1 MTAFTPPLLLAG
13 PVLRKVTPTSVSV
26 WVATSQACDVKLDVY
41 GSTAVLKRD
50 AAAQTGTVAANLVGG
65 KTRSTVKVGDLLHI
79 AVVTSAITGVPPD
92 TVCSYNITLVV
103 QASGGDL
110 SGQWDLGGL
119 KLLDLGDP
127 SDDYQGGLGFA
138 EGRLP
143 SFPTPPADVASLRL
157 YHGSCFKLHGDGPSI
172 MANLDDLLSD
182 AIALDAPAAD
192 PSLTDPNS
200 TIKRR
205 PHVLILTGD
214 QIYADEVATP
224 LSPLLTSI
232 GANLLR
238 ASGSAAPLETVPV
251 PGASPT
257 DQPVTQET
265 FPTGRRQK
273 LIRATAGMTS
283 DVAPNHLIGFGE
295 WAALYLL
302 SWTGRLKDRLV
313 GSAQPLWPDNLAV
326 LAPADGSTTVT
337 VKDGQPAETI
347 APNPDGGTRVTATTQ
362 TPVTIDPTVK
372 ASPIDSLL
380 TPLFTPAAADLL
392 DTLRTEFPTQ
402 RNDIADLGDDGEK
415 VRRALANIPVL
426 TICDDHDV
434 TDDWFITGAWR
445 SRVLA
450 STLGRAMV
458 RNALIAYV
466 LFQAWGN
473 TPEAFDTE
481 GTPEAQFLA
490 LVPKLFDGTGTL
502 PDPGTCQQ
510 IETLLGLNDP
520 TGTGTTPRL
529 TFNYHV
535 DLAGVRLVVLDTR
548 THRDYATPNGPPGL
562 LTEQALDAQL
572 PITLTDDVPLLI
584 VVSPAPVLG
593 PRLIEE
599 MVVPL
604 ATRSVDF
611 WHLAMRNAAD
621 AAAAGYN
628 IKEPIG
634 DLFFD
639 VEFWNARPSSF
650 ERFLARVT
658 RCPQVVILAG
668 DVHYAASFVMD
679 YQRFT
684 VAPSDGG
691 AVPPDPPPASSTSR
705 VVHFTSSAI
714 RNAWL
719 PQVATFA
726 RSISVAENL
735 ERVGFEGF
743 NLGWTHI
750 TPGVFTGNDTAPGEA
765 RVLRARLQREPV
777 ILPTEGWKN
786 AHSVRHPEWMY
797 QVAPISDTRTDD
809 IRFADLATAGF
820 TNTLGPN
827 VPDAPPPPAD
837 GSTSDSLVG
846 PGGPYEVATGL
857 HAANVEGAAVT
868 RTLVFANNVGVVTF
882 GRSASTAPLTVQM
895 EVYFVRPHPVSKDEK
910 PHPYVLHGASL
921 APNPLTAPAT
931 IGGPPATS
939 QVIQP

>member
-1 MTAFTPPLLLAG
+1 MSGFSPPLLLAG

-26 WVATSQACDVKLDVY
+26 WVATSEACDVKLDVY
-41 GSTAVLKRD
+41 GSTAVLKRG
-50 AAAQTGTVAANLVGG
+50 AGAQIGTVAANIVGG
-65 KTRSTVKVGDLLHI
+65 RTRATVKVGDLLHI
-79 AVVTSAITGVPPD
+79 SVVTASISGVPPD
-92 TVCSYNITLVV
+92 TVCSYNITLTV
-103 QASGGDL
+103 QASGASAG
-110 SGQWDLGGL
+110 GEWDLGGL
-119 KLLDLGDP
+119 RLLDLGDP

-143 SFPTPPADVASLRL
+143 SFRTPPADVESLRL

-192 PSLTDPNS
+192 PTQTDPDS
-200 TIKRR
+200 TTKRR
-205 PHVLILTGD
+205 PHALILTGD

-238 ASGSAAPLETVPV
+238 ASDSAAQLETVPV
-251 PGASPT
+251 AGASPT

-302 SWTGRLKDRLV
+302 SWTGRLKNRLV

-326 LAPADGSTTVT
+326 MAPADGSTTVT
-337 VKDGQPAETI
+337 VTDGQPAETI
-347 APNPDGGTRVTATTQ
+347 APNPDGGTRQTATTQ
-362 TPVTIDPTVK
+362 TPVTLDPTVK

-392 DTLRTEFPTQ
+392 DKLRTEFPTQ
-402 RNDIADLGDDGEK
+402 RDDIGDVGDDGDK

-426 TICDDHDV
+426 MICDDHEV
-434 TDDWFITGAWR
+434 SDDWFITGAWR
-445 SRVLA
+445 ARVLA

-473 TPEAFDTE
+473 TPEAFDTD

-510 IETLLGLNDP
+510 IEALLGLNDP
-520 TGTGTTPRL
+520 TGSGTTPRL

-548 THRDYATPNGPPGL
+548 THREYATPNGPPGL
-562 LTEQALDAQL
+562 LTENALDAQL

-593 PRLIEE
+593 PRLMEE
-599 MVVPL
+599 MIVPI
-604 ATRSVDF
+604 ATRSWDL
-611 WHLAMRNAAD
+611 WHLAIRNAAD
-621 AAAAGYN
+621 AAAAGYD
-628 IKEPIG
+628 IREPIG
-634 DLFFD
+634 DLWFD
-639 VEFWNARPSSF
+639 VEFWSARASSF
-650 ERFLARVT
+650 ERFLTRVT

-668 DVHYAASFVMD
+668 DVHYAASFMMD

-691 AVPPDPPPASSTSR
+691 AVSPDPPPVSSTSR
-705 VVHFTSSAI
+705 VVHFTSSAF

-719 PQVATFA
+719 ASVATFA

-735 ERVGFEGF
+735 ERAGFEGF

-750 TPGVFTGNDTAPGEA
+750 TPAVFTGGDAAPGEA

-777 ILPTEGWKN
+777 ILPTGGWKN

-797 QVAPISDTRTDD
+797 QVAPLFDTRPDD
-809 IRFADLATAGF
+809 KRFADLVTAGF
-820 TNTLGPN
+820 TQTLSDS
-827 VPDAPPPPAD
+827 VPDAPAPPAD

-846 PGGPYEVATGL
+846 PGGPYEVATAL

-882 GRSASTAPLTVQM
+882 GRTDASAPLTVQM

-910 PHPYVLHGASL
+910 PHPYVLHSASL
-921 APNPLTAPAT
+921 APNPLAAPDT

-939 QVIQP
+939 QVSQS